1 MCVSLREK
9 HPVQCPRW
17 PRVALKV
24 TIKNYPEFSA
34 FIRACLCVVY
44 VPLQRLTEAIRNLY
58 ILAKKLNDRRASFA
72 LAFLK
77 YFENT
82 WINGSFHP
90 STWNMFKHDGVTTN
104 NSSDGYNFRLGNKK
118 KICRH
123 PNFFQFTE
131 TIIAELKNSSN
142 EASMVDGGKSNLRR
156 RGKVVRSIAMRERLM
171 SDLLLGSTSLISFQ
185 QAIGGSLSRSHRADG
200 ATDDVKM
207 EMEDVEPLNCNRR
220 NMNFRVP
227 SLEEIKVPLSL
238 RHVPSILIN
247 PQTPSPSILSEPVQ
261 AGQKRKSDVSYSVAG
276 ANLKVKRRLLEIPT
290 SMADTELLKHFPG
303 IICKDDYRRFLGL
316 SKKSKLSLDQGKF
329 LRSRRLKELNLKLS
343 AKVTPGDSSC
353 MFQCS
358 MLFWIRFRT
367 FHPSK
372 IMPPVTLNSAGRL
385 FVMATSVS

>member
-1 MCVSLREK
+1 
-9 HPVQCPRW
+9 
-17 PRVALKV
+17 
-24 TIKNYPEFSA
+24 
-34 FIRACLCVVY
+34 
-44 VPLQRLTEAIRNLY
+44 
-58 ILAKKLNDRRASFA
+58 
-72 LAFLK
+72 
-77 YFENT
+77 
-82 WINGSFHP
+82 
-90 STWNMFKHDGVTTN
+90 MFKHDGVTTN
-104 NSSDGYNFRLGNKK
+104 NSSEGYNFRLGNKK

-142 EASMVDGGKSNLRR
+142 EASMVDGGKSNLRQ